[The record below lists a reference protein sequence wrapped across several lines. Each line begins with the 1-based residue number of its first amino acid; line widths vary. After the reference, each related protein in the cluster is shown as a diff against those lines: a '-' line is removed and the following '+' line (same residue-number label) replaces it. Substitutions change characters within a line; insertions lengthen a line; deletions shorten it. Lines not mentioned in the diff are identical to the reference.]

1 MMVSFVNI
9 FKFLIL
15 KMKKIFVHYNA
26 ALLRCLPIMTC
37 FKPRIRRVW
46 RVLVSAAAVKCCS
59 ISFQAK
65 PRLHSFFIFQTRISN
80 GLKSIFNSTATK
92 IVQYEYATLITFGL
106 LRACLRVSERE
117 NTFYFNKRDYCY
129 DPKCD
134 QTCFQD
140 LSFFSLFIS
149 QLSLKLFLSLK
160 GQQIRGRWRCR
171 CGEQF
176 SSPRK
181 RRFCNFLR
189 FCNFG
194 SKREK
199 ARFAASTGSTLGPF
213 ATRFLSGRFWNQS
226 STDQLKPWV
235 KRMFCKQ
242 TSLLLLLTI

>member
-1 MMVSFVNI
+1 MMANFVNI
-9 FKFLIL
+9 FKSLIL
-15 KMKKIFVHYNA
+15 KIKNFCPLQCRPLEVFA
-26 ALLRCLPIMTC
+26 QIMIC

-80 GLKSIFNSTATK
+80 GLKSIIYSTATK
-92 IVQYEYATLITFGL
+92 IVEYEYATLITFGL

-117 NTFYFNKRDYCY
+117 NKYLRDYCY

-134 QTCFQD
+134 QTCSQD
-140 LSFFSLFIS
+140 LFFVSLFIS

-160 GQQIRGRWRCR
+160 GQQIRGRQRCR

-213 ATRFLSGRFWNQS
+213 ATRFLSGRFWNRS
-226 STDQLKPWV
+226 YRPIETLG
-235 KRMFCKQ
+235 
-242 TSLLLLLTI
+242 